1 VVFYKNN
8 PAKNKTLFASK
19 PVAFERYTKY
29 PSNKIDSIQ
38 LGLWITRCGFS
49 SGKDTLY

>member
-1 VVFYKNN
+1 VVFCKNN
-8 PAKNKTLFASK
+8 CAKNKTLFASK

-29 PSNKIDSIQ
+29 PSNKIGLNLI
-38 LGLWITRCGFS
+38 GLWITRYGFS